1 MDRAGDERF
10 YRGEAAATELP
21 APWVLA
27 HRETDGSIMGRRPHR
42 RIAPMKKIWNLLM
55 KGLAAVLP
63 IGVTIYVVWW
73 LGTSAESLLR
83 DAITLIVP
91 ERHYWPGMGLIAGF
105 LLLLGA
111 GLVVNAYVV
120 RWLVNLWEDFLA
132 RIPFVKTVYA
142 ALRDLVKFLPGDGKR
157 RDLKR
162 VVLATFGEA
171 RLIGFVTRESP
182 AELGAGAGEVVAVY
196 FPMSYQIG
204 GYTLYLPR
212 TRLTP
217 LDMSVEEAMRLV
229 LTGGVSATP
238 ENHPQSPGPLMG

>member
-1 MDRAGDERF
+1 
-10 YRGEAAATELP
+10 
-21 APWVLA
+21 
-27 HRETDGSIMGRRPHR
+27 
-42 RIAPMKKIWNLLM
+42 MKKIWNLLM

-73 LGTSAESLLR
+73 LGTSAESLLH
-83 DAITLIVP
+83 DVITLVMP
-91 ERHYWPGMGLIAGF
+91 ERYYWPGMGLAAGF

-120 RWLVNLWEDFLA
+120 RWLVRAWEDLLA

-142 ALRDLVKFLPGDGKR
+142 ALRDLVKFLPGDRKR

-162 VVLATFGEA
+162 VVLAAFGEA
-171 RLIGFVTRESP
+171 RVIGFVTRESP
-182 AELGAGAGEVVAVY
+182 PELGSGGADVVAVY

-212 TRLTP
+212 ARLTP
-217 LDMSVEEAMRLV
+217 LDMSVEEALRLV
-229 LTGGVSATP
+229 LTGGVSVAD
-238 ENHPQSPGPLMG
+238 ENPPQKKKR

>member
-1 MDRAGDERF
+1 
-10 YRGEAAATELP
+10 
-21 APWVLA
+21 
-27 HRETDGSIMGRRPHR
+27 
-42 RIAPMKKIWNLLM
+42 MKKLWNLLM

-83 DAITLIVP
+83 DVITLVMP
-91 ERHYWPGMGLIAGF
+91 QRYYWPGMGLIAGF

-120 RWLVNLWEDFLA
+120 RWTMRAWEDFLG
-132 RIPFVKTVYA
+132 RIPLVKTVYA

-162 VVLATFGEA
+162 VVLVSFGDA
-171 RLIGFVTRESP
+171 RIIGFVTRESP
-182 AELGAGAGEVVAVY
+182 PELGAEAGDIVAVY

-204 GYTLYLPR
+204 GYTLYLQR

-217 LDMSVEEAMRLV
+217 LDLSVEEAMRLV
-229 LTGGVSATP
+229 LTGGLSVASEALPRAKVKGRRARSAPTQSTP
-238 ENHPQSPGPLMG
+238 R

>member
-1 MDRAGDERF
+1 
-10 YRGEAAATELP
+10 
-21 APWVLA
+21 
-27 HRETDGSIMGRRPHR
+27 
-42 RIAPMKKIWNLLM
+42 MKKIWNLLM

-73 LGTSAESLLR
+73 LGTSTEELLH
-83 DAITLIVP
+83 DAITLVVP
-91 ERHYWPGMGLIAGF
+91 ERYYWPGMGLVAGF

-120 RWLVNLWEDFLA
+120 RWMMRAWEEFLT
-132 RIPFVKTVYA
+132 RIPLVKTVYA

-162 VVLATFGEA
+162 VVLVRFGDA
-171 RLIGFVTRESP
+171 SLIGFVTRESP
-182 AELGAGAGEVVAVY
+182 AELGPGHGDTVAVY

-212 TRLTP
+212 ERITA
-217 LDMSVEEAMRLV
+217 LDLGVEEGMRLV
-229 LTGGVSATP
+229 LTGGLSLGDAA
-238 ENHPQSPGPLMG
+238 QKSPRPAR